1 MMCLPKFINSL
12 MDSEIKKAVK
22 ILNAGGI
29 IIYPSD
35 TIWAIGCDATNEN
48 SVDKI
53 YKIKNRH
60 NSTPFIC
67 LMANYNMIKKYAYIN
82 QEIIDILEKIDE
94 PTTVIYNDVKNLK
107 TFSNSIGIRIPKDSF
122 CYNLLSQ
129 FKKPIVSTSV
139 NMSGDDFAVCFED
152 INKSILQE
160 VDFAVNLRRNEKLV
174 KASKIIKIN
183 KDNSITTIRS

>member
-1 MMCLPKFINSL
+1 
-12 MDSEIKKAVK
+12 
-22 ILNAGGI
+22 
-29 IIYPSD
+29 
-35 TIWAIGCDATNEN
+35 
-48 SVDKI
+48 
-53 YKIKNRH
+53 
-60 NSTPFIC
+60 
-67 LMANYNMIKKYAYIN
+67 MANYNMIKKYAYIN